1 MNKIKLASNY
11 ETLYK
16 QASSMKMIIKS
27 IEEQLNYYRQKDY
40 NLSEKH
46 LKYLEECLESEKE
59 MNAILTEENEM
70 LKTKLSHNSDYNAI
84 KTAYNRKRCRKYSGG
99 KNE

>member
-1 MNKIKLASNY
+1 MNEIKLASNY

-16 QASSMKMIIKS
+16 QASSMKMLIES
-27 IEEQLNYYRQKDY
+27 IDAQLNYYRQKDY
-40 NLSEKH
+40 SLSEMR

-70 LKTKLSHNSDYNAI
+70 LKTKLSHNKDYT
-84 KTAYNRKRCRKYSGG
+84 K
-99 KNE
+99 